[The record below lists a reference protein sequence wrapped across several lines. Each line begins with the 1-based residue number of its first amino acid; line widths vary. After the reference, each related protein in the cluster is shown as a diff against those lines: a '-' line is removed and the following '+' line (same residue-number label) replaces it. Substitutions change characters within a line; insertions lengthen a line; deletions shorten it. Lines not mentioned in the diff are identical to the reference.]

1 MVKISEIADYN
12 SSWRDSDFK
21 AYEFLSSAVCLLAH
35 VECRDQHDF
44 KDIFKD
50 DYDGDYEDTHIDVVI
65 HPALYLIHIGVEHS
79 IKHILDNMGYT
90 KKKLRNFGH
99 NLESLL
105 KEIGDCKKFKE
116 YCDGDISIP
125 SGCREV
131 FLTTVREVIELL
143 PYNTKEIDLR
153 YAIDSD
159 FIDKTNPGRMD
170 VNPIFDKTKSLIGI
184 VETIG

>member
-12 SSWRDSDFK
+12 SRWRDSDFK
-21 AYEFLSSAVCLLAH
+21 ACEFLISAACLLSH
-35 VECRDQHDF
+35 VECKVQ
-44 KDIFKD
+44 D
-50 DYDGDYEDTHIDVVI
+50 DYENAPIDAVI

-79 IKHILDNMGYT
+79 IKHILDNIGYT
-90 KKKLRNFGH
+90 KKELRSFGH